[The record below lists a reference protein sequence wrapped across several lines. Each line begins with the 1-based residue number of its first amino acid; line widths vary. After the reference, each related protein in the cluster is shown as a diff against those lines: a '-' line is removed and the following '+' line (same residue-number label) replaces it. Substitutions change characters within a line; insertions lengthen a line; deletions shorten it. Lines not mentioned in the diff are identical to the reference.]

1 MLHSIG
7 EAAGLTPTL
16 ARLLADGMRSD
27 DTALPFQA
35 PKSMLNV
42 PLSGARRFAAQSW
55 SFQRMRA
62 VGKAHGATLNDV
74 LLAMCSGALRRYL
87 LDADALP
94 AESLVAAIPVAL
106 PVDRDTDGGNAVT
119 MVLCSLATDIDD
131 PHERLR
137 RIHTSMLAAKNVM
150 AGRSALQISLFG
162 LATAT
167 GPAAANLLPGF
178 AGRARPA
185 YNLVISNVPGPRSTL
200 YWNGARAVGW
210 YPVSIPT
217 EGNAVNIT
225 VVSYADNIEFGLIG
239 CRRSIPHLQRLLDDL
254 EHSLRELESAPASSL
269 QGQKTSDR
277 NSKGYVTVAILDRF
291 RLDDRVAV
299 VTGASSGLGV
309 AFARAFAEAGADVVL
324 AARRPDRLQQTAACV
339 RAAGRSA
346 LCVPTDIA
354 DPAQV
359 QHMVEAAMAQFGKID
374 ILINNAGIGTAIP
387 ATREAPEQFRQV
399 IDVNLNGA
407 YWAAQACARVM
418 RPGSTIVN
426 ISSVLGLTTASLPQA
441 AYSAS
446 KAGLIGLTRDLA
458 QQWGTRKG
466 IRVNALAPGFF
477 ESEMT
482 DEYPDGYL
490 DRMTPRMVLG
500 RIGNPDELA
509 ASAIWLASDASGYV
523 TGQTV
528 AVDGGITIT

>member
-1 MLHSIG
+1 
-7 EAAGLTPTL
+7 
-16 ARLLADGMRSD
+16 
-27 DTALPFQA
+27 
-35 PKSMLNV
+35 
-42 PLSGARRFAAQSW
+42 
-55 SFQRMRA
+55 
-62 VGKAHGATLNDV
+62 
-74 LLAMCSGALRRYL
+74 
-87 LDADALP
+87 
-94 AESLVAAIPVAL
+94 
-106 PVDRDTDGGNAVT
+106 
-119 MVLCSLATDIDD
+119 
-131 PHERLR
+131 
-137 RIHTSMLAAKNVM
+137 
-150 AGRSALQISLFG
+150 
-162 LATAT
+162 
-167 GPAAANLLPGF
+167 
-178 AGRARPA
+178 
-185 YNLVISNVPGPRSTL
+185 
-200 YWNGARAVGW
+200 
-210 YPVSIPT
+210 
-217 EGNAVNIT
+217 
-225 VVSYADNIEFGLIG
+225 
-239 CRRSIPHLQRLLDDL
+239 
-254 EHSLRELESAPASSL
+254 
-269 QGQKTSDR
+269 
-277 NSKGYVTVAILDRF
+277 VTVAILDRF

-324 AARRPDRLQQTAACV
+324 AARRADRLQQTAAIV

-354 DPAQV
+354 DPVQV
-359 QHMVEAAMAQFGKID
+359 QHMVLAAMERFGKID
-374 ILINNAGIGTAIP
+374 ILINNAGVGTAIP
-387 ATREAPEQFRQV
+387 ATRETPDQFRQV
-399 IDVNLNGA
+399 IDINLNGA

-426 ISSVLGLTTASLPQA
+426 ISSVLGLTTAELPQS

-446 KAGLIGLTRDLA
+446 KAGLNGLTRDLA

-500 RIGNPDELA
+500 RVGNPDELA